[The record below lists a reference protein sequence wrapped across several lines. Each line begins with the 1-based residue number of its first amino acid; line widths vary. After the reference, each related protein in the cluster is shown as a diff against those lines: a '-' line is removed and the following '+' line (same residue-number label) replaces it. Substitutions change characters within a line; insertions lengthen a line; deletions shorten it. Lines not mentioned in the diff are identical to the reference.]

1 MPRPTV
7 RRQPSS
13 LTRLDVLSVV
23 LETPSLESRSPRD
36 SLSPIDQQF
45 RDYMYDRKGA
55 SPSVAPGNR
64 ELQTQQRRDHH
75 ATFSYPPHK
84 HATASRTSSTTACSP
99 RFPPVTRPYP
109 PAYSKPAKPNGLT
122 TVTSSELRRR
132 LTSDGHTDKFCVT
145 TAHVRRSKSRRKHT
159 PNSAL
164 VVPMGNRPSSLN
176 GSPGPDDNASL
187 NSVVRRPI
195 RILRKSSNN
204 LLKRLDVKS
213 PLPRPLTATS
223 ILVTSHGN
231 FNASLD
237 SFVEP
242 AHCARESVIMLPSAA
257 TATTLVD
264 GDAADQPLS
273 ASTTIKDGRCDG
285 KSSYQAAVED
295 ADEDFVDVPPPV
307 PTHRSSAL
315 SPTIP
320 APSPLPEDSPHKYGL
335 KDHMDTPEPEVEP
348 PVDISINK
356 ARRRSSGLEIFTEAK
371 TLQSAS
377 SFLNGLSTN
386 RRRAESSQIRTSDTW
401 PTTLTG
407 SSSAHPSSHP
417 SSRPSSRPTSRPTS
431 TARHTHTQNT
441 TNHDARRRGHNFK
454 PNGFAFSRPLS
465 LPQLHCYLSHSRLLV
480 SGNRLAPVECAMCHM
495 DDAGEH
501 FSCCWCAVRMCRF
514 CRGCLVEGGV
524 GALRERVK
532 VGERGVGS
540 GEEGGSSTESL
551 GVGLR
556 RGRGRAL
563 V

>member
-1 MPRPTV
+1 
-7 RRQPSS
+7 
-13 LTRLDVLSVV
+13 
-23 LETPSLESRSPRD
+23 
-36 SLSPIDQQF
+36 
-45 RDYMYDRKGA
+45 
-55 SPSVAPGNR
+55 
-64 ELQTQQRRDHH
+64 
-75 ATFSYPPHK
+75 
-84 HATASRTSSTTACSP
+84 
-99 RFPPVTRPYP
+99 
-109 PAYSKPAKPNGLT
+109 
-122 TVTSSELRRR
+122 
-132 LTSDGHTDKFCVT
+132 
-145 TAHVRRSKSRRKHT
+145 
-159 PNSAL
+159 
-164 VVPMGNRPSSLN
+164 MGNRPSSLI

-223 ILVTSHGN
+223 ILVSSHGN
-231 FNASLD
+231 FDASLD

-264 GDAADQPLS
+264 GDAAGQPLS
-273 ASTTIKDGRCDG
+273 ASTTIKDGQCDG
-285 KSSYQAAVED
+285 KSRYQAAVED

-417 SSRPSSRPTSRPTS
+417 SSRHSSRPTS
-431 TARHTHTQNT
+431 TARHTHTQT
-441 TNHDARRRGHNFK
+441 TTDHDARRRGHNFK

-501 FSCCWCAVRMCRF
+501 FSCCW
-514 CRGCLVEGGV
+514 
-524 GALRERVK
+524 ERVK

-540 GEEGGSSTESL
+540 GSEAEGGSSTESL
-551 GVGLR
+551 GVGL
-556 RGRGRAL
+556 GRGRCRAL